1 MKLNGNLVL
10 NALGTSEIQN
20 AFLERLDTT
29 PSFNASDEGRLIYN
43 TTTSLYY
50 YNDGSA
56 WVPFATG
63 GNAALLQTEVD
74 NIEAALGAGVNSNGQ
89 FQSGAFSTGSIIDDA
104 TSFTDALLQLDAASA
119 GHDTLGELEDVDL
132 GTLTGGEFL
141 QYNNGTSKWEE
152 HVLVLA
158 DVSDVTA
165 SAAEVN
171 ILDGATL
178 STTEL
183 NYVDGVTSPIQT
195 QLDNKQPLD
204 ATLTALAAFNT
215 NGIVVQTAADTFAG
229 RTLTAPAAGITI
241 TNPAG
246 IAGNPTFA
254 LANDLAALEGLATSG
269 FIVRTGDGTA
279 TTREITGTAGRI
291 VVSDGDGIA
300 SDANIDLE
308 TVADSG
314 SGSFLKVSVDGY
326 GRVTGTQAV
335 VAGDITALVDATY
348 VNAAGDSMTGNLNMG
363 NNKVTGLAPGTAGT
377 DAVNKNQLDALYA
390 GLSWKQAVRAATTAT
405 VDLSTDLEATD
416 VIDGVTLVA
425 GDRVLVKDQAAP
437 EENGIYIVQA
447 SGAAVRSVDLDDASD
462 FAAATVFVTE
472 GTVNADSGWTQT
484 AEITTVD
491 TDAVNFVQFTGSGT
505 YMAGTGLALSGNTFN
520 VNLGAGIVELPTD
533 EVGIDLHDAA
543 TGAIIL
549 TTTGTNRTTVTG
561 AKLHLLIPAGAGI
574 TQDAT
579 GLYIPAD
586 GVTNAML
593 ANDNVGLNAD
603 SGTSTLTLGQT
614 LLVAGDS
621 VQGINSSVSGQTV
634 TITAA
639 NASSSQKGVA
649 SFDSGD
655 FTVTAGN
662 VVIATA
668 GIDNAQLANSTI
680 TVAGTS
686 GSDAVALGETLTVVG
701 GAGGETSTAVT
712 ANQIAISVRDA
723 TVSLKG
729 VASFDAADFSVT
741 AGAVSLVDKDLD
753 SLTDVTITTP
763 AAGQTLVYD
772 STVDGGDFVN
782 KKIYFLYSGSSSTVH
797 TVTHNIGQ
805 QYCNVTVVDA
815 TDEVIIPESISFTD
829 ENELEV
835 TFTSAIACKVVV
847 MGVPVA

>member
-1 MKLNGNLVL
+1 
-10 NALGTSEIQN
+10 
-20 AFLERLDTT
+20 
-29 PSFNASDEGRLIYN
+29 
-43 TTTSLYY
+43 
-50 YNDGSA
+50 
-56 WVPFATG
+56 
-63 GNAALLQTEVD
+63 
-74 NIEAALGAGVNSNGQ
+74 
-89 FQSGAFSTGSIIDDA
+89 
-104 TSFTDALLQLDAASA
+104 
-119 GHDTLGELEDVDL
+119 
-132 GTLTGGEFL
+132 
-141 QYNNGTSKWEE
+141 
-152 HVLVLA
+152 VLVLA

-195 QLDNKQPLD
+195 QLDAKQDED
-204 ATLTALAAFNT
+204 ATLTALAALDGT
-215 NGIVVQTAADTFAG
+215 AGIVVQTAADTFTK
-229 RTLTAPAAGITI
+229 RTLVAPAAGITI

-246 IAGNPTFA
+246 TAGNPTFA
-254 LANDLAALEGLATSG
+254 LANDLAALEGLASNG
-269 FIVRTGDGTA
+269 YVVRTGDGTA
-279 TTREITGTAGRI
+279 TTRSITGTSGRV
-291 VVSDGDGIA
+291 VVSNGDGVA
-300 SDANIDLE
+300 TDTNVDLA
-308 TVADSG
+308 TVTDSG

-326 GRVTGTQAV
+326 GRVTGTEAV

-348 VNAAGDSMTGNLNMG
+348 VNANGDTMTGNLNMG
-363 NNKVTGLAPGTAGT
+363 GTNKVTGLAPGTAGT

-390 GLSWKQAVRAATTAT
+390 GLSWKQAVRAATTVN

-416 VIDGVTLVA
+416 VIDGVTLAA
-425 GDRVLVKDQAAP
+425 GNRVLVKNQTAS

-447 SGAAVRSVDLDDASD
+447 SGAAVRSVDMDDASD
-462 FAAATVFVTE
+462 FDAATVFVTE
-472 GTVNADSGWTQT
+472 GTVNADSGWTQN
-484 AEITTVD
+484 AEVTTVD
-491 TDAVNFVQFTGSGT
+491 TDPVTFVQFTGSGT
-505 YMAGTGLALSGNTFN
+505 YSAGTGLGLSGNTFN

-533 EVGIDLHDAA
+533 EVGIDLYDAA
-543 TGAIIL
+543 NGAIIL

-561 AKLHLLIPAGAGI
+561 AKLHLLLPAGSGL
-574 TQDAT
+574 TQDST
-579 GLYIPAD
+579 GLYVPAD
-586 GVTNAML
+586 GITNAML
-593 ANDNVGLNAD
+593 ANDSVTLNAD
-603 SGTSTLTLGQT
+603 SGTGTLALGQT

-621 VQGINSSVSGQTV
+621 VQGINTSVTGQTV
-634 TITAA
+634 TVTAA
-639 NASSSQKGVA
+639 DASSSQKGVA
-649 SFDSGD
+649 SFAVGD

-662 VVIATA
+662 VVIAA
-668 GIDNAQLANSTI
+668 GGVDNAQLANSTI

-753 SLTDVTITTP
+753 SLSDVTITSP

-782 KKIYFLYSGSSSTVH
+782 KKIYFLYTGASSTTH

-815 TDEVIIPESISFTD
+815 TDEVIIPESITFD
-829 ENELEV
+829 DANELTV